1 MDKTP
6 SPSNLQETEGFIK
19 GLIQHVRLVWRLLK
33 DSRVP
38 SWIKLVPLAG
48 LLYVLSPIDLIPDLM
63 LPGLG
68 ELDDLAI
75 VILSLKSFIEL
86 SPPAIVRQHLDELAG
101 RRASAGTTVPRASNS
116 TIDVAYRVLGAQ
128 ERRTKEKLDD

>member
-38 SWIKLVPLAG
+38 GWIKLVPLTG

-63 LPGLG
+63 LPVLG

-101 RRASAGTTVPRASNS
+101 RRVSAGRTAPRASNS
-116 TIDVAYRVLGAQ
+116 TIDVPYRVLGAQ
-128 ERRTKEKLDD
+128 ERQTKEKLDD